1 MSMQYFTQVDC
12 SLIFHCYGLHY
23 NTRSKMFN
31 EEIILRY
38 TVQEED
44 TQYSTQVFVVHIILH
59 GYGLQYNTRS
69 KRDNKEII
77 LCFTV

>member
-1 MSMQYFTQVDC
+1 MQYFTRVDC
-12 SLIFHCYGLHY
+12 SCFSMVIDCIIIQEV
-23 NTRSKMFN
+23 FN
-31 EEIILRY
+31 KEIILCY

-44 TQYSTQVFVVHIILH
+44 IILR

-69 KRDNKEII
+69 KRVNEEIM

>member
-1 MSMQYFTQVDC
+1 MVLNCIIMQEV
-12 SLIFHCYGLHY
+12 
-23 NTRSKMFN
+23 FN
-31 EEIILRY
+31 EEIILCY

-44 TQYSTQVFVVHIILH
+44 IKYFTQVHILR

-69 KRDNKEII
+69 KRVNEEIM